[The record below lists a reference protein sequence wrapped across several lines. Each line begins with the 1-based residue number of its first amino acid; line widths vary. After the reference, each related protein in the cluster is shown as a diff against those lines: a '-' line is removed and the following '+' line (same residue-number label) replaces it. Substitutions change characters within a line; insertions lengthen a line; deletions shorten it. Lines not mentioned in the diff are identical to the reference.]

1 MTTAEDYRK
10 MSCGIAA
17 ASRILITAGALV
29 PVQQALAADD
39 ESASAAADVPERPNI
54 VFILADDMGYGDLAC
69 YGNRYIQTPNI
80 DRLARTGT
88 SFTQAY
94 AGSGISS
101 PSRCSLMTGRN
112 SGNTRIRDNQCYAG
126 GRTGLKINPKGDTTI
141 VRRANLLP
149 EDTTLATVIS
159 AGGYRTCL
167 VNKWHLDGYDPMAA
181 PNHRGF
187 HEFYGWTISTVHSNA
202 PYYYPYY
209 RLHGDSLVN
218 ITENENDAH
227 VRHNTELST
236 DDAIAF
242 IHRNREQP
250 FFLFLGYDAPH
261 EPYIIDDTS
270 WYDEQGI
277 VGDDSKRSVF
287 SDWSA
292 NTKRYA
298 ALVTHMDYNIGRLL
312 AALDALGLRE
322 KTIVIFASDN
332 GAAVMAPLEELNSG
346 AGLKGHKGQL
356 YEGGI
361 RVPLIV
367 NQPGHVP
374 ARQIDN
380 LVYFPDFMP
389 TLASL
394 TGSTQHLPQ
403 KTDGLDIS
411 PLFFGKD
418 IDTDSRPLYWEFPG
432 KQRALRWNGWKA
444 VSVGRNKPLELYRIK
459 DDPCEQN
466 NLAKDNPALL
476 QQMDSL
482 MHRLRTPSPNYPIPA
497 DSLSAK

>member
-1 MTTAEDYRK
+1 MK
-10 MSCGIAA
+10 K
-17 ASRILITAGALV
+17 ILIAAGALLT
-29 PVQQALAADD
+29 QQAQADG
-39 ESASAAADVPERPNI
+39 EMPKASPEHPNI
-54 VFILADDMGYGDLAC
+54 IFILADDMGYGDLAC
-69 YGNRYIQTPNI
+69 YGNQYIQTPNI

-101 PSRCSLMTGRN
+101 PSRCALMTGRN

-126 GRTGLKINPKGDTTI
+126 GLTGLKINPQGDTTI

-149 EDTTLATVIS
+149 EDTTLATVVS

-167 VNKWHLDGYDPMAA
+167 VNKWHLDGYDPQAA

-209 RLHGDSLVN
+209 RLHGDSL
-218 ITENENDAH
+218 ITISENEHDAH
-227 VRHNTELST
+227 VRHNTEIST
-236 DDAIAF
+236 DDAIQF
-242 IHRNREQP
+242 IHRNKDNA

-261 EPYIIDDTS
+261 EPYNIDDTS
-270 WYDEQGI
+270 WYDDRG
-277 VGDDSKRSVF
+277 
-287 SDWSA
+287 DWSA

-312 AALDALGLRE
+312 GTLDSLGLRE
-322 KTIVIFASDN
+322 NTLVIFASDN
-332 GAAVMAPLEELNSG
+332 GAAVMAPLKELNCG
-346 AGLKGHKGQL
+346 AGLKGRKGQL

-367 NQPGHVP
+367 NQPGRVP
-374 ARQIDN
+374 ARQIEN

-389 TLASL
+389 TLAAL
-394 TGSTQHLPQ
+394 THSKKGLPQ
-403 KTDGLDIS
+403 KNDGIDIS
-411 PLFFGKD
+411 PLFFGQD

-444 VSVGRNKPLELYRIK
+444 VSVKKGAPLELYRIK
-459 DDPCEQN
+459 DDPYEQH
-466 NLAKDNPALL
+466 NLAEQHPEVL
-476 QQMDSL
+476 QEMEQM
-482 MHRLRTPSPNYPIPA
+482 MRQLRTPSPNYPIEGE
-497 DSLSAK
+497 

>member
-1 MTTAEDYRK
+1 MK
-10 MSCGIAA
+10 K
-17 ASRILITAGALV
+17 ILIAAGALLT
-29 PVQQALAADD
+29 QQAQADG
-39 ESASAAADVPERPNI
+39 EMPKASPEHPNI
-54 VFILADDMGYGDLAC
+54 IFILADDMGYGDLAC

-126 GRTGLKINPKGDTTI
+126 GLTGLKINPQGDTTI

-149 EDTTLATVIS
+149 QDTTIATVVS

-167 VNKWHLDGYDPMAA
+167 VNKWHLDGYDPQAA

-209 RLHGDSLVN
+209 RLHGDSL
-218 ITENENDAH
+218 ITISENEHDAH
-227 VRHNTELST
+227 VRHNTEIST
-236 DDAIAF
+236 DDAIQF
-242 IHRNREQP
+242 IHRNKDNA

-261 EPYIIDDTS
+261 EPYNIDDTS
-270 WYDEQGI
+270 WYDEQG
-277 VGDDSKRSVF
+277 
-287 SDWSA
+287 DWSA

-312 AALDALGLRE
+312 GTLDALGLRE
-322 KTIVIFASDN
+322 NTLVIFASDN
-332 GAAVMAPLEELNSG
+332 GAAVMAPLKELNCG
-346 AGLKGHKGQL
+346 AGLKGRKGQL

-367 NQPGHVP
+367 NQPGRVP

-389 TLASL
+389 TLAAL
-394 TGSTQHLPQ
+394 TRSERGLPQ
-403 KTDGLDIS
+403 KTDGVDIS
-411 PLFFGKD
+411 PLFFGQD

-432 KQRALRWNGWKA
+432 KQRALRWQGWKA
-444 VSVGRNKPLELYRIK
+444 VSVKKDAPLELYRIK
-459 DDPCEQN
+459 DDPYEEH
-466 NLAKDNPALL
+466 NLADQYPELL
-476 QQMDSL
+476 QQMEQ
-482 MHRLRTPSPNYPIPA
+482 MMRQLRTPSPNYPI
-497 DSLSAK
+497 DGE

>member
-1 MTTAEDYRK
+1 MGNNNINPLLVA
-10 MSCGIAA
+10 
-17 ASRILITAGALV
+17 AGALLT
-29 PVQQALAADD
+29 QQALADD
-39 ESASAAADVPERPNI
+39 SRPQGATPERPNI

-69 YGNRYIQTPNI
+69 YGNQYIQTPNI

-126 GRTGLKINPKGDTTI
+126 GLTGLKISPRGDTTI

-167 VNKWHLDGYDPMAA
+167 VNKWHLDGYDPKAA
-181 PNHRGF
+181 PHHRGF
-187 HEFYGWTISTVHSNA
+187 HEFYGWTISTVNSND

-209 RLHGDSLVN
+209 RMHGDSLIN
-218 ITENENDAH
+218 IPENEHDAR

-236 DDAIAF
+236 DDALQF
-242 IHRNREQP
+242 INRNKDRR

-261 EPYIIDDTS
+261 EPYNIDDTS
-270 WYDEQGI
+270 WYDDRGE
-277 VGDDSKRSVF
+277 
-287 SDWSA
+287 WTE

-312 AALDALGLRE
+312 SALDALGLRQN
-322 KTIVIFASDN
+322 TIVIFASDN
-332 GAAVMAPLEELNSG
+332 GAAVMAPLETLNCG
-346 AGLKGHKGQL
+346 AGLKGRKGQL

-367 NQPGHVP
+367 NQPGRIP
-374 ARQIDN
+374 SRQIDN

-389 TLASL
+389 TLAAL
-394 TGSTQHLPQ
+394 TGSQQALPAR
-403 KTDGLDIS
+403 TDGMDIS
-411 PLFFGKD
+411 PLFFGRD

-444 VSVGRNKPLELYRIK
+444 VSVKRGAPLELYRIK
-459 DDPCEQN
+459 DDPYEQHDM
-466 NLAKDNPALL
+466 ATQYPELL
-476 QQMDSL
+476 QQMEQM
-482 MHRLRTPSPNYPIPA
+482 MHQLRTPSPNYPI
-497 DSLSAK
+497 DNE

>member
-1 MTTAEDYRK
+1 
-10 MSCGIAA
+10 
-17 ASRILITAGALV
+17 
-29 PVQQALAADD
+29 
-39 ESASAAADVPERPNI
+39 
-54 VFILADDMGYGDLAC
+54 MGYGDLAC

-101 PSRCSLMTGRN
+101 PSRCSLMTGKN

-126 GRTGLKINPKGDTTI
+126 GLTGLKINPKGDTTI

-149 EDTTLATVIS
+149 EDVTLGTVLS
-159 AGGYRTCL
+159 KAGYRTCL
-167 VNKWHLDGYDPMAA
+167 VNKWHLDGYDPQAA

-187 HEFYGWTISTVHSNA
+187 DEFYGWTIATVHSNS

-218 ITENENDAH
+218 IKENEHDAH
-227 VRHNTELST
+227 VRHNTEIST
-236 DDAIAF
+236 DDAIQF
-242 IHRNREQP
+242 IHRNQDRP

-261 EPYIIDDTS
+261 EPYNIDDTS
-270 WYDEQGI
+270 WYDDQG
-277 VGDDSKRSVF
+277 
-287 SDWSA
+287 DWSA

-312 AALDALGLRE
+312 GTLDALGLRE
-322 KTIVIFASDN
+322 NTLIIFASDN
-332 GAAVMAPLEELNSG
+332 GAAVMAPLKELNCG
-346 AGLKGHKGQL
+346 AGLKGRKGQL

-367 NQPGHVP
+367 NQPGRVP

-389 TLASL
+389 TLAQL
-394 TGSTQHLPQ
+394 ARHPENVPTETNGM
-403 KTDGLDIS
+403 DIS
-411 PLFFGKD
+411 PLFYGKD

-432 KQRALRWNGWKA
+432 KQRALRHNGWKA
-444 VSVGRNKPLELYRIK
+444 VSVKKDTPLELYRIK
-459 DDPCEQN
+459 EDPTESH
-466 NLAKDNPALL
+466 NLADEHPDIV
-476 QQMDSL
+476 QQMDQL
-482 MHRLRTPSPNYPIPA
+482 MRQMRTPSPNYPIPEEGKVN
-497 DSLSAK
+497 SEK

>member
-1 MTTAEDYRK
+1 MKQILMTIGALLSQQTQAEDGQK
-10 MSCGIAA
+10 AKA
-17 ASRILITAGALV
+17 T
-29 PVQQALAADD
+29 
-39 ESASAAADVPERPNI
+39 PERPNI
-54 VFILADDMGYGDLAC
+54 IFILADDMGYGDLAC

-126 GRTGLKINPKGDTTI
+126 GMTGLKINPKGDTTI
-141 VRRANLLP
+141 VRRANLLA
-149 EDTTLATVIS
+149 EDVTLGTVLS
-159 AGGYRTCL
+159 KAGYRTCL
-167 VNKWHLDGYDPMAA
+167 VNKWHLDGYDPQAA

-187 HEFYGWTISTVHSNA
+187 DEFYGWTIATVHSNA

-209 RLHGDSLVN
+209 RFHGDSLIN
-218 ITENENDAH
+218 IHENANDAH
-227 VRHNTELST
+227 VRHNTEIST
-236 DDAIAF
+236 DDAIQF
-242 IHRNREQP
+242 IHRNQDRP

-261 EPYIIDDTS
+261 EPYNIDDTS
-270 WYDEQGI
+270 WYDEQG
-277 VGDDSKRSVF
+277 
-287 SDWSA
+287 DWSA

-312 AALDALGLRE
+312 GTLDALGLRE
-322 KTIVIFASDN
+322 NTLVIFASDN
-332 GAAVMAPLEELNSG
+332 GAAVQAPLKELNCG
-346 AGLKGHKGQL
+346 AGLKGRKGQL

-367 NQPGHVP
+367 NQPGRVP
-374 ARQIDN
+374 ARQIAN

-389 TLASL
+389 TLAAIADRG
-394 TGSTQHLPQ
+394 TGVRGHGGTNSAPALPP
-403 KTDGLDIS
+403 TDGIDIS

-432 KQRALRWNGWKA
+432 KQRAIRHQGWKA
-444 VSVGRNKPLELYRIK
+444 VTVKKDAPLELYRIT
-459 DDPCEQN
+459 DDPYEQH
-466 NLAKDNPALL
+466 NLAAEHPDIVQRL
-476 QQMDSL
+476 DSL
-482 MHRLRTPSPNYPIPA
+482 GHTMRTPSPNYPIPE
-497 DSLSAK
+497 DSRKE

>member
-1 MTTAEDYRK
+1 
-10 MSCGIAA
+10 MSNLET
-17 ASRILITAGALV
+17 ILMAAGALLV
-29 PVQQALAADD
+29 HQAQAQSTRHHSPATPD
-39 ESASAAADVPERPNI
+39 RPNV

-69 YGNRYIQTPNI
+69 YGNQYIKTPNI

-88 SFTQAY
+88 CFTQAY

-126 GRTGLKINPKGDTTI
+126 GMTGLKINPRGDTTI

-167 VNKWHLDGYDPMAA
+167 VNKWHLDGYDPQAA

-187 HEFYGWTISTVHSNA
+187 HEFYGWTIATVHSNA

-209 RLHGDSLVN
+209 RFHGDSLIN
-218 ITENENDAH
+218 IKENENDAH

-242 IHRNREQP
+242 IHRNKNTP

-270 WYDEQGI
+270 WYDEQGE
-277 VGDDSKRSVF
+277 
-287 SDWSA
+287 WTA

-298 ALVTHMDYNIGRLL
+298 ALVTHMDYNIGRLIGT
-312 AALDALGLRE
+312 LDALGLRE
-322 KTIVIFASDN
+322 NTIVIFASDN
-332 GAAVMAPLEELNSG
+332 GAAVQAPLKELNCG
-346 AGLKGHKGQL
+346 AGLKGRKGQL

-367 NQPGHVP
+367 NQPGRVP
-374 ARQIDN
+374 ARQISN

-389 TLASL
+389 TLAAL
-394 TGSTQHLPQ
+394 TGSSKNLPQ
-403 KTDGLDIS
+403 KTDGMDIS
-411 PLFFGKD
+411 PLFYGKD

-432 KQRALRWNGWKA
+432 KQRALRWKGWKA
-444 VSVGRNKPLELYRIK
+444 VTVKKGAPLELYRIK
-459 DDPCEQN
+459 EDPCEQN
-466 NLAKDNPALL
+466 NVASQYPEMLKQMEEMML
-476 QQMDSL
+476 Q
-482 MHRLRTPSPNYPIPA
+482 LRTPSPNYPFEGEI
-497 DSLSAK
+497 K

>member
-1 MTTAEDYRK
+1 M
-10 MSCGIAA
+10 AA
-17 ASRILITAGALV
+17 GGLLA
-29 PVQQALAADD
+29 QQTQAQQP
-39 ESASAAADVPERPNI
+39 SAAFSPAATPERPNI
-54 VFILADDMGYGDLAC
+54 IFILADDMGYGDLAC

-80 DRLARTGT
+80 DRLASTGT

-126 GRTGLKINPKGDTTI
+126 GLTGLKINPRGDTTI

-159 AGGYRTCL
+159 AAGYRTCL
-167 VNKWHLDGYDPMAA
+167 VNKWHLDGYDPQAA

-209 RLHGDSLVN
+209 RLHGDSL
-218 ITENENDAH
+218 ITISENEHDAH
-227 VRHNTELST
+227 VRHNTEIST

-242 IHRNREQP
+242 IHRNRHHP

-261 EPYIIDDTS
+261 EPYTIDDTS
-270 WYDEQGI
+270 WYDEQGE
-277 VGDDSKRSVF
+277 
-287 SDWSA
+287 WSM

-312 AALDALGLRE
+312 GTLDALGLRE
-322 KTIVIFASDN
+322 NTLVIFASDN
-332 GAAVMAPLEELNSG
+332 GAAVMAPLKELNCG
-346 AGLKGHKGQL
+346 AGLKGRKGQL

-367 NQPGHVP
+367 NQPGRVP

-389 TLASL
+389 TLAALS
-394 TGSTQHLPQ
+394 GAKKHLPQ
-403 KTDGLDIS
+403 KTDGIDVS
-411 PLFFGKD
+411 PLFFGSD

-432 KQRALRWNGWKA
+432 KQRALRWKGWKA
-444 VSVGRNKPLELYRIK
+444 VTVKKNAPLELYRIK
-459 DDPCEQN
+459 DDPYEQHN
-466 NLAKDNPALL
+466 VADEHPDIVR
-476 QQMDSL
+476 QMEL
-482 MHRLRTPSPNYPIPA
+482 MMRQLRTPSPNYPIEGEW
-497 DSLSAK
+497 

>member
-1 MTTAEDYRK
+1 M
-10 MSCGIAA
+10 
-17 ASRILITAGALV
+17 AGAIL
-29 PVQQALAADD
+29 PVHHATAADD
-39 ESASAAADVPERPNI
+39 NSPSTAVATPERPNI

-69 YGNRYIQTPNI
+69 YGNQYIQTPNI

-126 GRTGLKINPKGDTTI
+126 GLTGLKINPQGDTTI

-149 EDTTLATVIS
+149 EDTTLATVLS
-159 AGGYRTCL
+159 AAGYRTCL
-167 VNKWHLDGYDPMAA
+167 VNKWHLDGYDPQAA

-209 RLHGDSLVN
+209 RLHGDSLIN

-227 VRHNTELST
+227 VRHNTEIST

-242 IHRNREQP
+242 IHRNKERP

-261 EPYIIDDTS
+261 EPYNIDDTS
-270 WYDEQGI
+270 WYDEQG
-277 VGDDSKRSVF
+277 
-287 SDWSA
+287 DWSA

-312 AALDALGLRE
+312 ATLDALGLR
-322 KTIVIFASDN
+322 KNTLVIFASDN
-332 GAAVMAPLEELNSG
+332 GAAVMAPLKELNCG
-346 AGLKGHKGQL
+346 AGLKGRKGQL

-367 NQPGHVP
+367 NQPGRVP
-374 ARQIDN
+374 ARQTDN

-389 TLASL
+389 TLAAIAH
-394 TGSTQHLPQ
+394 GVCP
-403 KTDGLDIS
+403 KTDGMDIA
-411 PLFFGKD
+411 PLFFGQD

-432 KQRALRWNGWKA
+432 KQRALRHNGWKA
-444 VSVGRNKPLELYRIK
+444 VSVKKGAPLELYRIK
-459 DDPCEQN
+459 EDPLEQHD
-466 NLAKDNPALL
+466 LAKDYPTLL

-482 MHRLRTPSPNYPIPA
+482 MHQMRTPSPNYPI
-497 DSLSAK
+497 DGE